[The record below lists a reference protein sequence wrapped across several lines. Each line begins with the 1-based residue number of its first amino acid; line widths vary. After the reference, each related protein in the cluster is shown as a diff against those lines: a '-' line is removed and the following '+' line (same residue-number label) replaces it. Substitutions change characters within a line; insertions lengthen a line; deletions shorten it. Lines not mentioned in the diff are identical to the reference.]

1 MTIKTQTGNPVYVI
15 GVTGGIGSGK
25 SAVGTMLSQMG
36 VTVFDTDHIARDLRD
51 KPGPVQDQI
60 LARFGAD
67 LLNSDGS
74 INREKLGR
82 IVFDDPQARKDLED
96 ILHPAIA
103 AAKQE
108 RIEASEGIVA
118 VLVPLLYETSSQ
130 SQYDEVWTVVVQPD
144 VQLARLR
151 ARDKRSDEE
160 LKKRIAAQLPQDAK
174 AALSLVVIDNSGD
187 LAATQV
193 QVAQAIA
200 ETRERFAAKVALPAA
215 APADGATAS
224 PQPADAPAP
233 VVDAS
238 GTAATSDPGSVDG
251 AEAAATADSDK
262 APPVPAG
269 ADGKE
274 NHYQG
279 VLRDFGYMAT
289 EEALAKLGQVA
300 RTAGKEANASMSMV
314 VSARDTGGND
324 AETTASA
331 ATPAAGNGNKPGQQP
346 ADQERELR
354 VDVKMSVRNRPGQVD
369 TPAPGDGSGN
379 GGNGGTPG
387 GHGHGHGH
395 GHGRFLGTPMV
406 LGLFGLLAFLAFILA
421 LLFWFDRSHTAA
433 TPAPTQVTVNPPNVT
448 VTVEA
453 PQVTVN
459 NPPVVVVDGSGCVR
473 CPVKPVEVQPLP
485 EKPVVVTPPVVVDP
499 CQDVKNPDYLSEPP
513 AFALRYIHNEVRWA
527 VAQWTVGKS
536 CTGTIVEGR
545 DKEGRLVVRQVYR
558 SYLAFVGQETFKYL
572 PDGRIQVDRF
582 DSNNIYVGRTYR

>member
-1 MTIKTQTGNPVYVI
+1 MTIQSQTGKPVYVI

-25 SAVGTMLSQMG
+25 SAVGAMLSQMG

-51 KPGPVQDQI
+51 KPGPVQEQI
-60 LARFGAD
+60 VARFGAD

-103 AAKQE
+103 AVKQE

-130 SQYDEVWTVVVQPD
+130 RQYDEVWTVVVEPE

-187 LAATQV
+187 LAATREQV
-193 QVAQAIA
+193 DQALVG
-200 ETRERFAAKVALPAA
+200 TRERFAAKVAPVAA
-215 APADGATAS
+215 TPADSAAVA
-224 PQPADAPAP
+224 PQAADEP
-233 VVDAS
+233 VALAAE
-238 GTAATSDPGSVDG
+238 AATTSNPGSVDG
-251 AEAAATADSDK
+251 AEAAATADADK

-269 ADGKE
+269 AEAKE

-314 VSARDTGGND
+314 VSARDTGGSNAD
-324 AETTASA
+324 GTTASA
-331 ATPAAGNGNKPGQQP
+331 ATPAAGAGNKSGHQP

-369 TPAPGDGSGN
+369 TPAPGNGSGN
-379 GGNGGTPG
+379 GGSGNGN
-387 GHGHGHGH
+387 GHGPGQGH
-395 GHGRFLGTPMV
+395 GHGRFHSTPLV
-406 LGLFGLLAFLAFILA
+406 LGLFGLLAFILA

-433 TPAPTQVTVNPPNVT
+433 APNPTQVTVNPPNVT
-448 VTVEA
+448 VTVQA

-485 EKPVVVTPPVVVDP
+485 VKPVEVTPPVVTAPVVTDP
-499 CQDVKNPDYLSEPP
+499 CQNVKNPDYLSEPP
-513 AFALRYIHNEVRWA
+513 AFALSYIHNEVRWA
-527 VAQWTVGKS
+527 VAEWTVGKS
-536 CTGTIVEGR
+536 CSGTIVEGR
-545 DKEGRLVVRQVYR
+545 DKEGRLLVRQVYR

-582 DSNNIYVGRTYR
+582 DSHNIYVGRTYR

>member
-1 MTIKTQTGNPVYVI
+1 MTIKSQTGNPVYVI

-51 KPGPVQDQI
+51 KPGPVQEQI

-103 AAKQE
+103 AVKQE

-215 APADGATAS
+215 APNDGAAAS
-224 PQPADAPAP
+224 PQPADAPA
-233 VVDAS
+233 VDAVD
-238 GTAATSDPGSVDG
+238 TSNAGSVDG
-251 AEAAATADSDK
+251 AEAAAATETDK

-331 ATPAAGNGNKPGQQP
+331 ATPAAGTGNKPAHKP

-369 TPAPGDGSGN
+369 TPNPGDGSGN
-379 GGNGGTPG
+379 CGNGGTPN
-387 GHGHGHGH
+387 GHGH

-406 LGLFGLLAFLAFILA
+406 LGLFGLLAFLAFVLA

-433 TPAPTQVTVNPPNVT
+433 APSPTQVTVNPPNVT

-473 CPVKPVEVQPLP
+473 CPVNPVEVQPLP
-485 EKPVVVTPPVVVDP
+485 VKPVTPPVVTPPVVVDP

>member
-1 MTIKTQTGNPVYVI
+1 MTNDSQSLDKTGKPVYVI

-25 SAVGTMLSQMG
+25 SAVGAMLSQMG

-51 KPGPVQDQI
+51 KPGPVQDEI
-60 LARFGAD
+60 VARFGAD

-103 AAKQE
+103 AVKQE

-130 SQYDEVWTVVVQPD
+130 RQYDEVWTVVVEPE

-187 LAATQV
+187 LAATREQV
-193 QVAQAIA
+193 DQALVG
-200 ETRERFAAKVALPAA
+200 TRERFAAKVAPAA
-215 APADGATAS
+215 ATPADGAVAA
-224 PQPADAPAP
+224 PQAADEPVALAADA
-233 VVDAS
+233 
-238 GTAATSDPGSVDG
+238 ATTPNPGSVDG
-251 AEAAATADSDK
+251 AGAPSTADTEK
-262 APPVPAG
+262 APPVPA
-269 ADGKE
+269 DGDAKE
-274 NHYQG
+274 DHYQG
-279 VLRDFGYMAT
+279 VLRDFGHMAT

-314 VSARDTGGND
+314 VSARDTGGSD
-324 AETTASA
+324 AD
-331 ATPAAGNGNKPGQQP
+331 ATNAPAAGAARKPGHSP

-369 TPAPGDGSGN
+369 TPAPGNGGSGGNGN
-379 GGNGGTPG
+379 GGHGNGS
-387 GHGHGHGH
+387 GH
-395 GHGRFLGTPMV
+395 GHGRFHSTPLV

-421 LLFWFDRSHTAA
+421 LLSWFDRSHNAA
-433 TPAPTQVTVNPPNVT
+433 APNPTQVTVNPPNVT

-473 CPVKPVEVQPLP
+473 CPVKPVAVQPLP
-485 EKPVVVTPPVVVDP
+485 VKPVEVTPPVVVDP

-527 VAQWTVGKS
+527 VAEWTVGKS

-545 DKEGRLVVRQVYR
+545 DKEGRLLVRQVYR

>member
-1 MTIKTQTGNPVYVI
+1 MTSDSQSLPKTGKSVYVI

-25 SAVGTMLSQMG
+25 SAVGAMLSQMG

-60 LARFGAD
+60 VARFGAD

-103 AAKQE
+103 AVKQE

-130 SQYDEVWTVVVQPD
+130 RQYDEVWTVVVEPE

-187 LAATQV
+187 LAATREQV
-193 QVAQAIA
+193 DQALVG
-200 ETRERFAAKVALPAA
+200 TRERFAAKVAPAA
-215 APADGATAS
+215 ATPADGAVAA
-224 PQPADAPAP
+224 PQAADEPVALAADA
-233 VVDAS
+233 
-238 GTAATSDPGSVDG
+238 ATTPNPGSVDG
-251 AEAAATADSDK
+251 AEAASPADTDK
-262 APPVPAG
+262 APPVPADG
-269 ADGKE
+269 DGKE

-279 VLRDFGYMAT
+279 VLRDFGHMAT
-289 EEALAKLGQVA
+289 EEALAKLGQVS
-300 RTAGKEANASMSMV
+300 RTAGKEANASVSMV
-314 VSARDTGGND
+314 VSARDTGGSD
-324 AETTASA
+324 AGGTTA
-331 ATPAAGNGNKPGQQP
+331 PAASPAPGAAKKPGDSP

-369 TPAPGDGSGN
+369 TPAPGNGSSGNGNGN
-379 GGNGGTPG
+379 GGNGN
-387 GHGHGHGH
+387 GHGP
-395 GHGRFLGTPMV
+395 GRFHSTPLV

-421 LLFWFDRSHTAA
+421 LVYGFDRSHTAA
-433 TPAPTQVTVNPPNVT
+433 APNPTQVTVNPPNVT

-485 EKPVVVTPPVVVDP
+485 VKPVEVTPPVVTDP
-499 CQDVKNPDYLSEPP
+499 CQAATDPDYLSEPP

-527 VAQWTVGKS
+527 VAQWTVGKN

-545 DKEGRLVVRQVYR
+545 DKEGRLLVRQVYR